1 LTQTILFVRNK
12 KEMNMSILRD
22 KFVGLAAPVMAA
34 TLAFSAPAWA
44 EDNPANSNVPVTNAS
59 MSINAA
65 QLPSE
70 ACAEWKKQASYPIIC
85 GTNMDKDVVQA
96 GSMKVSREGL
106 VLTVWGENTDLM
118 ERGRMVTDALSSEG
132 KKVALVFGPD
142 RSGLPPEI
150 SRLSAEYEL
159 YSYGNGDIQI
169 STSEVGMKHIDGVVP
184 KMTDIARKAYSSN
197 YQQKLAL
204 NN

>member
-1 LTQTILFVRNK
+1 
-12 KEMNMSILRD
+12 MSILRD

-59 MSINAA
+59 MSINTA
-65 QLPSE
+65 QSPSE
-70 ACAEWKKQASYPIIC
+70 ACADWKKQASYPVIC

-118 ERGRMVTDALSSEG
+118 EKGRMVTDALSNEG

-150 SRLSAEYEL
+150 AKLSAEYE
-159 YSYGNGDIQI
+159 YYANGDR
-169 STSEVGMKHIDGVVP
+169 THLDASEYGTKYAHEVVP
-184 KMTDIARKAYSSN
+184 ALTGLGRQEYTSHFG
-197 YQQKLAL
+197 QKLAL